1 MLVFLDE
8 SGDAGFKVARGSS
21 PVFCVAMVIFASGED
36 ARHTQERLS
45 ALLRELRVKPEFKF
59 NRCSAEVRD
68 QFFSRIC
75 GCPFTVRAIAVRKD
89 IIRSENLKDDT
100 ERFYSYFVKQ
110 LMKFDNGTLAK
121 AKVRIDGSGEREFKQ
136 QLSANLRKHLGER
149 IRDVRFADSRADP
162 LIQLADMCAGAIARS
177 RRDDRS
183 DCDRWRLMLKPRIQ
197 DIWDFE

>member
-36 ARHTQERLS
+36 ARHTQDRLS

-59 NRCSAEVRD
+59 NKCSTEVRD
-68 QFFSRIC
+68 EFFTRVR
-75 GCPFTVRAIAVRKD
+75 GWPFTVRAIAVRKD
-89 IIRSENLKDDT
+89 VIRSETLRDDT

-110 LMKFDNGTLAK
+110 LMKFDNGTLEN

-136 QLSANLRKHLGER
+136 QLRAHLRTHLGGR
-149 IRDVRFADSRADP
+149 IRDVRFADSQADP

-183 DCDRWRLMLKPRIQ
+183 DCDRWRLILKPRIR
-197 DIWDFE
+197 DIWDFK